1 MFFQSLGVYFNCK
14 MEARDLLFTVL
25 ILIGV
30 HVGEGLSLDYYAF
43 TCPFAEAII
52 GDAVNRAMQRDISI
66 SAALLR
72 MHFHDCFV
80 EGCDGSILIDSTSDN
95 KAEKD
100 SPANLSLRGYEVID
114 EAKARI
120 EDSCPG
126 VVSCADIIAI
136 AARDAVVMSG
146 GPMYALPKGRKD
158 GSRSRIE
165 DTRNLPFATFNVSQ
179 LIKTFTQHGLS
190 SQEMVVL
197 SGGHTLGV
205 SRCSSFKNR
214 LTNFDATHD
223 VDPSINPQFL
233 STLKRTCFKSS
244 SSNDFDDNANVAFD
258 TTKFVFDNVYFS
270 MLQSGAGLLTSDDTL
285 MSSPRTRAL
294 VNTYAMNQ
302 ATFFFDFSQAM
313 VRMGLVDVKED
324 DEGDIRLNC
333 RRLN

>member
-1 MFFQSLGVYFNCK
+1 MFSIACNYT
-14 MEARDLLFTVL
+14 MEARGLLFTVL
-25 ILIGV
+25 VFIGAY
-30 HVGEGLSLDYYAF
+30 VGESLSLDYYAF

-52 GDAVNRAMQRDISI
+52 RETVNRAMQRDITI
-66 SAALLR
+66 TAALLR

-80 EGCDGSILIDSTSDN
+80 EGCDGSVLIDSTSDN
-95 KAEKD
+95 TAEKD
-100 SPANLSLRGYEVID
+100 SPANLSLHGYEVID

-120 EDSCPG
+120 ENSCPG

-136 AARDAVVMSG
+136 AARDAVVLSG
-146 GPMYALPKGRKD
+146 GPMYDVPKGRKD

-165 DTRNLPFATFNVSQ
+165 DTRNLPFATFNSSQ

-190 SQEMVVL
+190 AQEMVVL

-214 LTNFDATHD
+214 LSNFDSTHD
-223 VDPSINPQFL
+223 VDPSINSQFL
-233 STLKRTCFKSS
+233 ATLKRTCIKSS
-244 SSNDFDDNANVAFD
+244 RSNDVDDNAIVAFD
-258 TTKFVFDNVYFS
+258 TTKTVFDNAYFT
-270 MLQSGAGLLTSDDTL
+270 MLQSGAGLLTSDQTL

-302 ATFFFDFSQAM
+302 ASFFFDFSQAM

>member
-1 MFFQSLGVYFNCK
+1 
-14 MEARDLLFTVL
+14 MEARGLLFTALVL
-25 ILIGV
+25 LGAY
-30 HVGEGLSLDYYAF
+30 VGEGLSLDYYAF

-52 GDAVNRAMQRDISI
+52 RETVNRAIQRDITI
-66 SAALLR
+66 TAALLR

-80 EGCDGSILIDSTSDN
+80 EGCDGSVLIDSTSDN

-100 SPANLSLRGYEVID
+100 SPANLSLHGYEVID

-120 EDSCPG
+120 EQSCPG

-136 AARDAVVMSG
+136 AARDAVVLSG
-146 GPMYALPKGRKD
+146 GPMYDLPKGRKD

-165 DTRNLPFATFNVSQ
+165 DTRNLPFATFNASQ

-190 SQEMVVL
+190 AQEMVVL

-214 LTNFDATHD
+214 LSNFDDTHD
-223 VDPSINPQFL
+223 VDPSINSQFL
-233 STLKRTCFKSS
+233 ATMKRACIKSS
-244 SSNDFDDNANVAFD
+244 SRNAVDDDATVAFD
-258 TTKFVFDNVYFS
+258 TTKTVFDNVYFT
-270 MLQSGAGLLTSDDTL
+270 MLQSGAGLLTSDQTL
-285 MSSPRTRAL
+285 MTIPRTRAL

-302 ATFFFDFSQAM
+302 ASFFFDFSQAM

-324 DEGDIRLNC
+324 NEGDIRLNC
-333 RRLN
+333 RKLN

>member
-1 MFFQSLGVYFNCK
+1 
-14 MEARDLLFTVL
+14 MEARGLLFTALVFL
-25 ILIGV
+25 GAY
-30 HVGEGLSLDYYAF
+30 VGEGLSLDYYAF

-52 GDAVNRAMQRDISI
+52 RETVNRAIQRDITI
-66 SAALLR
+66 TAALLR

-80 EGCDGSILIDSTSDN
+80 EGCDGSVLIDSTSDN

-100 SPANLSLRGYEVID
+100 SPANLSLHGYEVID

-120 EDSCPG
+120 EQSCPG

-136 AARDAVVMSG
+136 AARDAVVLSG
-146 GPMYALPKGRKD
+146 GPMYDLPKGRKD

-165 DTRNLPFATFNVSQ
+165 DTRNLPFATFNASQ

-190 SQEMVVL
+190 AQEMVVL

-214 LTNFDATHD
+214 LSNFDDTHD
-223 VDPSINPQFL
+223 VDPSINSQFL
-233 STLKRTCFKSS
+233 ATMKRACIKSS
-244 SSNDFDDNANVAFD
+244 SRNDVDDDATVAFD
-258 TTKFVFDNVYFS
+258 TTKTVFDNVYFT
-270 MLQSGAGLLTSDDTL
+270 MLQSGAGLLTSDQTL
-285 MSSPRTRAL
+285 MTIPRTRAL

-302 ATFFFDFSQAM
+302 ASFFFDFSQAM

-324 DEGDIRLNC
+324 NEGDIRLNC
-333 RRLN
+333 RKLN

>member
-1 MFFQSLGVYFNCK
+1 M
-14 MEARDLLFTVL
+14 LFTVL
-25 ILIGV
+25 LLIGAS
-30 HVGEGLSLDYYAF
+30 VGEGLSLDYYAF

-52 GDAVNRAMQRDISI
+52 RDTVNRAMQRDITI

-72 MHFHDCFV
+72 MHFHDCFI

-100 SPANLSLRGYEVID
+100 SPANLSLRGFEVID

-126 VVSCADIIAI
+126 VVSCADIIAM
-136 AARDAVVMSG
+136 AARDSVVLSG
-146 GPMYALPKGRKD
+146 GPMYDVPKGRKD

-165 DTRNLPFATFNVSQ
+165 DTRNLPFATFNASQ
-179 LIKTFTQHGLS
+179 LIKTFTQHGFS
-190 SQEMVVL
+190 AQEMVVL

-214 LTNFDATHD
+214 LANFDSTHD
-223 VDPSINPQFL
+223 VDPSISTQFL
-233 STLKRTCFKSS
+233 AIMKRTCSKSGR
-244 SSNDFDDNANVAFD
+244 SNDFDDNASVAFD
-258 TTKFVFDNVYFS
+258 TTKNVFDNVYFS
-270 MLQSGAGLLTSDDTL
+270 MLQSGAGVLTSDQTL

-302 ATFFFDFSQAM
+302 ASFFFDFSQAM

-333 RRLN
+333 RKLN